1 VPHFTSEGISIA
13 YESFGEGP
21 PVILVHGF
29 GSNRHVNWINTGW
42 TESLVAAGYRAIALD
57 NRGHGES
64 EKLYDPALYSA
75 RTMARDVAN
84 LIDHL
89 GLGRAAL
96 IGYSMGARI
105 AAFVALDAP
114 EKVAA
119 AVFGGLGEA
128 MVTGMEDGAVIVEG
142 LRAEKLSDVT
152 DKTARQYRI
161 FADHTGSDR
170 AALAACMAGTRVPI
184 AADLIARIAVPV
196 LVAVGT
202 EDAVSGPAAPL
213 AAILPQGEV
222 LDITGRDHMRAT
234 GDPQFKRGVMAF
246 FERVYP
252 AG

>member
-1 VPHFTSEGISIA
+1 MPQFTSEGIAIA

-21 PVILVHGF
+21 PVVLVHGF

-42 TESLVAAGYRAIALD
+42 TEALASAGYRAIALD

-64 EKLYDPALYSA
+64 EKLYDPALYTA
-75 RTMARDVAN
+75 RAMARDVAN

-89 GLGRAAL
+89 ALGRAAL
-96 IGYSMGARI
+96 VGYSMCARI
-105 AAFVALDAP
+105 AAYVAVDAP

-128 MVTGMEDGAVIVEG
+128 MITGMEDSAVIVAG
-142 LRAEKLSDVT
+142 LLAEKLSEVT

-170 AALAACMAGTRVPI
+170 RALAACMAGSRTAIDAQTVG
-184 AADLIARIAVPV
+184 RIAVPV

-202 EDAVSGPAAPL
+202 EDAVSGLPGPL

-222 LDITGRDHMRAT
+222 LDIAGRDHMRAT
-234 GDPQFKRGVMAF
+234 GDPQFKRGVLAF

-252 AG
+252 V